1 MCRLCERFGA
11 PASSTKRKSEIDA
24 MDVNEYFD
32 GKVKSIAFQTST
44 LPATVGV
51 MDVGEYEFST
61 SKKEVMTVVSGQ
73 LNVKLPGESEFMAYN
88 AGDDFTVAADET
100 FHLKVS
106 VQKAYLCTYE

>member
-1 MCRLCERFGA
+1 
-11 PASSTKRKSEIDA
+11 

-32 GKVKSIAFQTST
+32 GKVKSIGFQTST

-73 LNVKLPGESEFMAYN
+73 LNVQLPGESEFKPYN
-88 AGDDFTVAADET
+88 AGDAFTVAADAK
-100 FHLKVS
+100 FQLKVN
-106 VQKAYLCTYE
+106 VQTAYLCTYE